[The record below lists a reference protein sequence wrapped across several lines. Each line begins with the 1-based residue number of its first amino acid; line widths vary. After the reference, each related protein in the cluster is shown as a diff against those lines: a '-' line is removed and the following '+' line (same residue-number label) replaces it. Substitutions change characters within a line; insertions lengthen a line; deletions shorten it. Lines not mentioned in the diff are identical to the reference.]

1 MGELKELDSETKV
14 DEHDD
19 RKIFCSRVPKDF
31 DEEILKR
38 VLEENFG
45 VDSVEKVSFLKK
57 NDEDDSTTAD
67 RQKSMKENNEESQHR
82 GFAFVIMNSVENKD
96 KALDAGT
103 VRGGVKSS
111 SKRKHT
117 IYLRPI
123 VRDDCDE
130 NEKEEEN
137 ERSVCFLWKN
147 FRCQYGDQ
155 CKFSHTGK
163 GGCISVGE
171 KTADKK
177 KQKCFAFK
185 KKGKCKAGDSCP
197 FSHDISNAMKKVDEN
212 SNSNKDKKT
221 KDCINW
227 KSKGKCRKGNKC
239 PYRHDKCI
247 LDKFLCKKAKAAT
260 SQNEKKTKE
269 RQPLSVRVF
278 GLNYDTG
285 EDDVKNYF
293 KECGQIVEV
302 TFPTFEDSGRSKG
315 YCGILFQSPKAV
327 AKAVEMDGMEL
338 HGRWLSVQ
346 AGKMYLKQWEKRESE
361 RSAISTITEV
371 KPMEE
376 KRKLI
381 GEYGQK
387 VKRRKTHGFAE

>member
-1 MGELKELDSETKV
+1 MVDLKELESESKV

-19 RKIFCSRVPKDF
+19 RKIFCSRVPTDF

-45 VDSVEKVSFLKK
+45 VDSVEKVSFLQKK
-57 NDEDDSTTAD
+57 DEDDTTTSD
-67 RQKSMKENNEESQHR
+67 SKKNMKENNEETKHR
-82 GFAFVIMNSVENKD
+82 GFAFVIMSSTEKRD
-96 KALDAGT
+96 EALGTGT
-103 VRGGVKSS
+103 VRGGVKSR

-123 VRDDCDE
+123 VRDDGDE
-130 NEKEEEN
+130 NENDNEN
-137 ERSVCFLWKN
+137 EKSICFLWKN

-163 GGCISVGE
+163 GGCIDAGE
-171 KTADKK
+171 KTTDKK

-197 FSHDISNAMKKVDEN
+197 FSHDISNAMNNLDES

-227 KSKGKCRKGNKC
+227 KSKGKCRKGDKC
-239 PYRHDKCI
+239 PYRHDKSI
-247 LDKFLCKKAKAAT
+247 LDKFLCKKAKVAT
-260 SQNEKKTKE
+260 SQNETKTKE

-278 GLNYDTG
+278 GLNYDTT

-293 KECGQIVEV
+293 KECGPIVEV

-315 YCGILFQSPKAV
+315 YCGVLFQSPKAV

-346 AGKMYLKQWEKRESE
+346 AGKMYLKQWEKRENERVSTSNVTKHESSE
-361 RSAISTITEV
+361 ENRT
-371 KPMEE
+371 
-376 KRKLI
+376 LI

-387 VKRRKTHGFAE
+387 VKRRKTHGF